1 MQNAQTI
8 IDQIDALSKQNN
20 TLTSELNDLK
30 TKLQQMQSQS
40 GGQGSGQSSGQN
52 SGQNP
57 GQNSGQNGGQNGGL
71 GGGQGSAQGSSQA
84 SGKSGGQSGADPTA
98 RIAGELKQLK
108 GMVQSLE
115 TKMSGYISTQTGSSQ
130 LNQADIVNLLL
141 TVMDGMI
148 DWSVDYVSSQSSGNQ
163 SHPVQ

>member
-1 MQNAQTI
+1 MMEGSSMQNAQTL

-30 TKLQQMQSQS
+30 TKLQQMQNQS
-40 GGQGSGQSSGQN
+40 GGQGTGQSGGQNGGQSSGQN
-52 SGQNP
+52 SGQ
-57 GQNSGQNGGQNGGL
+57 
-71 GGGQGSAQGSSQA
+71 GSAQGSSQGG
-84 SGKSGGQSGADPTA
+84 GKSGGQSGADPTA

-108 GMVQSLE
+108 GMVQALE
-115 TKMSGYISTQTGSSQ
+115 SKMSGYISTQTGSSQ

-148 DWSVDYVSSQSSGNQ
+148 DWSVDYVSNQSAGNQ
-163 SHPVQ
+163 NHPVQ